1 MEARRGCTR
10 LRTTDEANIL
20 GVARQHSTKNRRSTV
35 NGQQRHVL
43 VVDDDP
49 GLAELYRIRLEFEG
63 YKASVAHSGHAAL
76 EEIRRDRPDVI
87 VMDIRIPDIDG
98 LELMGR
104 ILALDPDIH
113 VVLNS
118 GYACYQDSF
127 LSWSADAYV
136 LKSTD
141 LEPLMS
147 EIRRLAPSPR
157 HSDRSS
163 TEPRRRLAVTTI
175 RP

>member
-1 MEARRGCTR
+1 M
-10 LRTTDEANIL
+10 
-20 GVARQHSTKNRRSTV
+20 
-35 NGQQRHVL
+35 NGQRRHVL
-43 VVDDDP
+43 VVDDDR
-49 GLAELYRIRLEFEG
+49 GLTELYRITLELEG
-63 YKASVAHSGHAAL
+63 YRVSVAHSGHAAL
-76 EEIRRDRPDVI
+76 EEIHRDRPEVI

-136 LKSTD
+136 LKSPD
-141 LEPLMS
+141 LEPLLG
-147 EIRRLAPSPR
+147 EIRRLTGPR
-157 HSDRSS
+157 HSDRGSAE
-163 TEPRRRLAVTTI
+163 TRRRMVGTAV